1 MQYLSGKG
9 DWRNV
14 PPKTGET
21 RRRGDG
27 RVAFGLGVR
36 LLLQFLV
43 VFVEYIRNAV
53 KGDQAEENVLIV
65 RRVHV
70 PAQLRGFRGKKPK
83 CRADTHFVIAALVFK
98 RFQRLVIPADGA
110 MRGRNQAASNHNVG
124 SNINTSGEFAGQ
136 SSIVPQGRA

>member
-36 LLLQFLV
+36 LLVRFLV
-43 VFVEYIRNAV
+43 AYVEGMRNVFKA
-53 KGDQAEENVLIV
+53 DQSEESALIV

-110 MRGRNQAASNHNVG
+110 MRGRNQAASSHNVG

-136 SSIVPQGRA
+136 SSIVPQRQA